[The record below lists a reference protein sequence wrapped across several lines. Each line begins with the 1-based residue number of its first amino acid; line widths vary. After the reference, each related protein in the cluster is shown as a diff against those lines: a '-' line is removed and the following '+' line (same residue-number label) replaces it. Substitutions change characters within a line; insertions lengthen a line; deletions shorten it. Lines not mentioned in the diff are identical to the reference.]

1 VSSDSKKYCMSEIDE
16 LIHSRVRLAAMAFI
30 SGAGAADFGA
40 IKRAVSTTDGNMSV
54 HLRKLEDAGYLQVT
68 KQFNGR
74 RPQTIYALTEA
85 GMQAWQAYLIQMNAL
100 LSEH

>member
-1 VSSDSKKYCMSEIDE
+1 
-16 LIHSRVRLAAMAFI
+16 
-30 SGAGAADFGA
+30 
-40 IKRAVSTTDGNMSV
+40 MSV

-74 RPQTIYALTEA
+74 RPQTIYVLTEA